1 MRTVEVWC
9 NSSNDDPAPDAM
21 KPALLVAADP
31 TTTVADVVSKVEA
44 ETGRRFNFYARSSKS
59 VQLRG
64 SVPCPTTVLA
74 KPSGTLSG
82 GMLSSGVQKES
93 PAADASSSQLV
104 SMWSKYLF

>member
-1 MRTVEVWC
+1 
-9 NSSNDDPAPDAM
+9 M
-21 KPALLVAADP
+21 KSLLLVTADP

-64 SVPCPTTVLA
+64 TVPCPTTVLA
-74 KPSGTLSG
+74 EPSGTLSG
-82 GMLSSGVQKES
+82 GMLSCCVRKAS

-104 SMWSKYLF
+104 SMWSKYLLTQNLLYVTQDFQTVFMPQ